1 MADNLRN
8 PDDPQGR
15 DPQNPQNRRL
25 DVKIGD
31 EELKGRYANLVRVS
45 HTREEFILD
54 FINFV
59 PPQGAVTARVM
70 MSPGHVK
77 RLVRAL
83 SENIQRY
90 QSQFGDVTE
99 APEPQGGGGPVN

>member
-1 MADNLRN
+1 MA
-8 PDDPQGR
+8 DDPQ
-15 DPQNPQNRRL
+15 DTTSQNPKGPQNRRL

-31 EELKGRYANLVRVS
+31 DELKGRYANLVRVS

-90 QSQFGDVTE
+90 QNQFGDVVE
-99 APEPQGGGGPVN
+99 APEPEGDGGTVN

>member
-1 MADNLRN
+1 M
-8 PDDPQGR
+8 PDPKTPDSPPRPTAQ
-15 DPQNPQNRRL
+15 QRRL
-25 DVKIGD
+25 DIKIGD
-31 EELKGRYANLVRVS
+31 EELKGRYANLVRIS

-59 PPQGAVTARVM
+59 PPQGAVTSRVV

-83 SENIQRY
+83 AENVAGY
-90 QSQFGDVTE
+90 EKNFGDVPE
-99 APEPQGGGGPVN
+99 ASEPSGGAVN

>member
-1 MADNLRN
+1 MADEF
-8 PDDPQGR
+8 D
-15 DPQNPQNRRL
+15 DPQNPAAAGAQGQQQGRRL
-25 DVKIGD
+25 DIKIND

-54 FINFV
+54 FINYV
-59 PPQGAVTARVM
+59 PPQGAVTARVV

-83 SENIQRY
+83 TENIQRY
-90 QSQFGDVTE
+90 ENSFGNVPE
-99 APEPQGGGGPVN
+99 ASEPHGGGTVN

>member
-1 MADNLRN
+1 MA
-8 PDDPQGR
+8 DDPQ
-15 DPQNPQNRRL
+15 DTTSQNPKSPQNRRL

-90 QSQFGDVTE
+90 QSQFGDVVE
-99 APEPQGGGGPVN
+99 APEPQGGGGGPVN

>member
-1 MADNLRN
+1 MA
-8 PDDPQGR
+8 DDPQ
-15 DPQNPQNRRL
+15 DTSSQNPQTPQSRRL

-90 QSQFGDVTE
+90 QSQFGDVVE
-99 APEPQGGGGPVN
+99 APEPQSGGGPVN